1 MDFETL
7 NTRKIYQGRVFEV
20 RQDTVLWP
28 DGRQVHL
35 DIVNHPPAVVIL
47 PVDETGHIWFIRQYR
62 HATGGLLLELP
73 AGVIEAGE
81 SPEACAG
88 REIRE
93 EIGMS
98 AQQIEKIGEFYMAP
112 GYSTEYL
119 YIFIARQLQSDPL
132 PGDVDE
138 FIHVDRIPIKDAY
151 DLADQGALPDA
162 KSLAVLLLA
171 RRHLDP

>member
-7 NTRKIYQGRVFEV
+7 GTKMIYQGRVFEV
-20 RQDTVLWP
+20 RQDTIQWP
-28 DGRQVHL
+28 DGRQVKL

-47 PVDETGHIWFIRQYR
+47 PVDATGHIWFIRQYR
-62 HATGGLLLELP
+62 HPTGGLILELP

-81 SPEACAG
+81 TPEACAG

-98 AQQIEKIGEFYMAP
+98 AQKIEKIGEFYMAP

-119 YIFIARQLQSDPL
+119 YIFIAKDLQVNPL

-138 FIHVDRIPIKDAY
+138 YIRVDRIPINDAY
-151 DLADQGALPDA
+151 DLAERGALPDA
-162 KSLAVLLLA
+162 KSLAALLLA
-171 RRHLDP
+171 RRHLNL